1 MVIIVF
7 GLPGSGKSY
16 LASHLASRL
25 DAVYLNSDE
34 VRLTLFPV
42 RTYSDEE
49 KKQVYRVILNQ
60 ARLELSKGRDVVL
73 DGTFY
78 KSKIRNEFSTALH
91 AFSPCFIEVIADE
104 SLILQRLKRP
114 RKFSEADAS
123 VFALIKTQWE
133 PMQDDHLILTSTD
146 SNLEEMIHQALAYIH
161 PLRHQT
167 KDS

>member
-16 LASHLASRL
+16 LASHLASKI
-25 DAVYLNSDE
+25 DAVYINSDQ
-34 VRLTLFPV
+34 VRLTLFPF

-49 KKQVYRVILNQ
+49 KKLVYRFILKQ
-60 ARLELSKGRDVVL
+60 AQLELSKGKDVVL

-78 KSKIRNEFSTALH
+78 KTEIRDEFTRTLH

-123 VFALIKTQWE
+123 VFTLIKTQWE

-146 SNLEEMIHQALAYIH
+146 SNLEEMIRQALAYIH
-161 PLRHQT
+161 RLKHKT
-167 KDS
+167 IDS